1 VNESFGV
8 PPPTDPLLTGLF
20 GTPEPPPP
28 LRPRGSR
35 LLRTLARVV
44 LWSLI
49 AVGALRGLIPNPV
62 ADPDPVAAATPT
74 GDRRAEAVAA
84 AFLREYLTVG
94 GDRAA
99 RVSRLGRFTVEG
111 LDLRRSVSMPA
122 GTVQYADHVVA
133 SDSRPAGAGIEVTVL
148 AHVLQIRSGTY
159 RDGGNLAFAVPV
171 VVGREGLAVSG
182 RPRPTTLPVVP
193 GLELA
198 RPPPA
203 PAAALRAASHA
214 ARQAVA
220 AFVDADSAAL
230 ARLGGGTPP
239 STRQLPSGWR
249 AIGVGAVEVTG
260 SSGAPTAGVAGSPGA
275 LTAQVSVRARP
286 PTGRT
291 SYVVPVR
298 VHLETG
304 PRGVT
309 VLEIDAGGPA

>member
-1 VNESFGV
+1 VNESFGA
-8 PPPTDPLLTGLF
+8 PPLTDPLLPGVF

-28 LRPRGSR
+28 VRPRGST

-62 ADPDPVAAATPT
+62 ADPDPVAAATPP

-84 AFLREYLTVG
+84 AFMREYLTVG
-94 GDRAA
+94 GDRTA
-99 RVSRLGRFTVEG
+99 RVERLGQFTVEG

-133 SDSRPAGAGIEVTVL
+133 SGSRPAGAGIEVTVL

-159 RDGGNLAFAVPV
+159 RDGGNLAFVVPL

-182 RPRPTTLPVVP
+182 RPRPTTLPVAP
-193 GLELA
+193 GLSLA

-220 AFVDADSAAL
+220 AFVHADSAAL
-230 ARLGGGTPP
+230 ARLGGGRPP

-249 AIGVGAVEVTG
+249 AIGVGAAEVTG
-260 SSGAPTAGVAGSPGA
+260 SPGAPTAGVTGTPGA

-309 VLEIDAGGPA
+309 VLEIDGGGHA